1 MPNESFATSIN
12 SLDTCYAKVLFASNS
27 SPIRNSSVDDFALR
41 VIQVVGKQ
49 GLAVPSA
56 EMIVTIYN
64 HVYDYFA
71 NLCVDEFTLAFD
83 FNVINKYDVCV
94 EHYQSFDIAFISKV
108 LDKYFEFKRTAY
120 QPLKRIFEQANYID
134 SSKQLAE
141 AKNEVEDKWRDMYE
155 EDLADARKGKFMI
168 SEIRAPFMMQ
178 RLLEEGIFKDE
189 MFSDEQWREWWNK
202 AKAFVRERDEIRARQ
217 MELIKNNPAM
227 LKDFKFKCSAQVKR
241 YVYRAYLTKQLEIEQ
256 VKIDSD
262 YRERGKP
269 IDLSKG
275 LPF

>member
-1 MPNESFATSIN
+1 
-12 SLDTCYAKVLFASNS
+12 LFASNT

-56 EMIVTIYN
+56 EMIVTIYT

-83 FNVINKYDVCV
+83 FNVISKYDVCV

-141 AKNEVEDKWRDMYE
+141 AKNEVTDTWKILYE
-155 EDLADARKGKFMI
+155 EDLGDARNGKFMV

-189 MFSDEQWREWWNK
+189 MFDDEQWRQWWKN
-202 AKAFVRERDEIRARQ
+202 AKAFVRERDEIRPRQ
-217 MELIKNNPAM
+217 MELIKNNPAL
-227 LKDFKFKCSAQVKR
+227 LKDYKFTCSAQVKR
-241 YVYRAYLTKQLEIEQ
+241 YVYKAFLIKQLEIEQ
-256 VKIDSD
+256 IKIDSD
-262 YRERGKP
+262 YRERGK
-269 IDLSKG
+269 IDFSNG
-275 LPF
+275 LQF